1 MNLSKRLLTI
11 CGMVEDS
18 SSVIDVGCDHAL
30 VDIYLAKFR
39 NVQAIAADINEN
51 ALQGARKN
59 IKKNHVENQIDIVCT
74 DGLDGLDIDNK
85 TILICG
91 MGTQTIIDIIKR
103 IPENTM
109 KEMIIQTNHDLPT
122 LRKFMRKRGFVITD
136 ERYLVERKKTY
147 ILIKF
152 VPGKQKYRYMGD
164 YVGPILK
171 NKEPDYLK
179 WLMETNST
187 LLTKIPSK
195 YYFKR
200 AKIKRVNRYIEKEL
214 GKIS

>member
-1 MNLSKRLLTI
+1 MKLSKRLLTI
-11 CGMVEDS
+11 CGMVDDS

-59 IKKNHVENQIDIVCT
+59 IKRNDVEKQIEVVCT
-74 DGLDGLDIDNK
+74 DGLDGLDIQDK

-103 IPENTM
+103 IPKNTM
-109 KEMIIQTNHDLPT
+109 KEMIIQTNHDLAA
-122 LRKFMRKRGFVITD
+122 LRKFMRKRGFCITD

-147 ILIKF
+147 VLIKF
-152 VPGKQKYRYMGD
+152 VPGKQKHHYMDD

-179 WLMETNST
+179 WLLQTNETV
-187 LLTKIPSK
+187 LEQIPSK

-200 AKIKRVNRYIEKEL
+200 AKLVRVNRYIEKEL
-214 GKIS
+214 AKIS

>member
-1 MNLSKRLLTI
+1 MKLSKRLLTI

-59 IKKNHVENQIDIVCT
+59 IKRNDVEKQIEVVCT
-74 DGLDGLDIDNK
+74 DGLDGLDIQDK

-91 MGTQTIIDIIKR
+91 MGTQTIIDIIKK
-103 IPENTM
+103 IPKNTM
-109 KEMIIQTNHDLPT
+109 KEMIIQTNHDLAT
-122 LRKFMRKRGFVITD
+122 LRKFMRKRGFCITD

-147 ILIKF
+147 VLIKF
-152 VPGKQKYRYMGD
+152 VPGKHKHHYMDD

-171 NKEPDYLK
+171 SKEPDYLK
-179 WLMETNST
+179 WLLKSNETV
-187 LLTKIPSK
+187 LEQIPAK

-200 AKIKRVNRYIEKEL
+200 AKLVRVNRYIQKEL
-214 GKIS
+214 AKIS